1 MDTSML
7 RNLTLTTLLAAAAL
21 SAPTVGAQGQPAV
34 GAARAPALDELDCR
48 TLLRLSGD
56 ERGYTIV
63 YMHGYVSG
71 RKGLTQFPAQDLAEA
86 TDRVVEQCIDK
97 PGDKLLAV
105 FERVRAK

>member
-1 MDTSML
+1 ML
-7 RNLTLTTLLAAAAL
+7 RNLTLTILLAVAL
-21 SAPTVGAQGQPAV
+21 SAPTVGAQAQPV
-34 GAARAPALDELDCR
+34 AAAAQAPALDQVDCR
-48 TLLRLSGD
+48 TLLRLSGE
-56 ERGYTIV
+56 ERGYTII
-63 YMHGYVSG
+63 YLHGFVSG